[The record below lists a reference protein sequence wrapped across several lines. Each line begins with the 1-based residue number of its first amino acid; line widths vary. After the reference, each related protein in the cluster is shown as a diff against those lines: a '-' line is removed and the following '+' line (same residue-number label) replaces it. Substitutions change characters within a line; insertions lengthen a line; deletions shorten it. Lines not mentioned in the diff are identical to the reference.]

1 MRGLHWNGRVL
12 ELSTELAEPRADED
26 HVVVA
31 IHKAGICRTDLE
43 IVRGYRGFTGVLG
56 HELVGHVER
65 GPAEL
70 IGRRV
75 VADINV
81 PCGVCS
87 RCARGD
93 ELHCARDEAL
103 GIAGHDGALAERV
116 RIRRDRL
123 VFVPDD
129 VSDDAAVFAEPLA
142 AAYSV
147 LDCAEPK
154 PGLAIVVGGG
164 KLGVLAAQVLQRAG
178 WNTHVVARYEAQRTL
193 ASRLGLVTTDADD
206 APRDADLVVDTSGS
220 SSGLTLALTLV
231 RPRGTVVK
239 KSTIAHAQSVDLNP
253 LVVREVRLV
262 GSRCGSITRAVQG
275 LAAREIQVLPLIT
288 ERYPLSQALVAFERA
303 RGAAQYK
310 VLVEMGP

>member
-12 ELSTELAEPRADED
+12 ELSTSLAEPRADEH

-31 IHKAGICRTDLE
+31 IHEAGICRTDLE

-70 IGRRV
+70 VGRRV

-81 PCGVCS
+81 PCGECS

-93 ELHCARDEAL
+93 ELHCERDEAL

-116 RIRRDRL
+116 RIRKDRL
-123 VFVPDD
+123 VLVPDE

-147 LDCAEPK
+147 LDCAGPEP
-154 PGLAIVVGGG
+154 GRAIVVGAG
-164 KLGVLAAQVLQRAG
+164 KLGLLAAQVLQRAG
-178 WNTHVVARYEAQRTL
+178 WDTLVVARYEAQRTL
-193 ASRLGLVTTDADD
+193 ASRLGLVTSDADE

-220 SSGLTLALTLV
+220 ASGLTLALALV

-239 KSTIAHAQSVDLNP
+239 KSTVAHGQSVDLNP

-262 GSRCGSITRAVQG
+262 GSRCGSIARAVQG
-275 LAAREIQVLPLIT
+275 LAAHEIQVLPLIS
-288 ERYPLSQALVAFERA
+288 ERYPLAQALVAFERA

-310 VLVEMGP
+310 VLVEMTP